1 MLTAA
6 QFLCGRARI
15 WLPGSLKL
23 SPSSLTPMSQLATTS
38 SKPCRLT
45 FLVLEPQLLLDL
57 LVGEVNDAGELEPEG
72 LCDVV

>member
-1 MLTAA
+1 
-6 QFLCGRARI
+6 
-15 WLPGSLKL
+15 
-23 SPSSLTPMSQLATTS
+23 MSQLATTS

-57 LVGEVNDAGELEPEG
+57 LAGEVNDAGELGAVEG